1 MSKNDSKLFFW
12 WKKIILIQKLLWSH
26 GLQFWHFCQMCFVSN
41 PKDSRSKPKSLKSF
55 ASSRKVSFGNFRWR
69 PRMPSWR
76 NWSFTANRNFLGK
89 TKEINKIVSSFKEFF
104 LKKFYWS
111 RRFQFWH
118 PCRKQLPTSGT
129 SLFRISKQ
137 SQKNVFFWRKKNILS
152 QSVSLDRWNAV
163 LTNLLKNVSPRKR
176 LFLAHC
182 PKVEKFWFPP
192 EFLLRKVPP
201 DT

>member
-1 MSKNDSKLFFW
+1 
-12 WKKIILIQKLLWSH
+12 
-26 GLQFWHFCQMCFVSN
+26 MCFVSN
-41 PKDSRSKPKSLKSF
+41 PKDSRSEPKSFKSF
-55 ASSRKVSFGNFRWR
+55 ASSRKVSFGNFRWT

-89 TKEINKIVSSFKEFF
+89 TKEINKIVSSFKDFF

-137 SQKNVFFWRKKNILS
+137 SQNYIFFRKKPF
-152 QSVSLDRWNAV
+152 VSKCFPGQMECCFDKSAKKCFDKKTAFPCSLPKGQKV
-163 LTNLLKNVSPRKR
+163 LVSAGISSSKGSAGHVECLFEEPGIFCKSLFPRKN
-176 LFLAHC
+176 L
-182 PKVEKFWFPP
+182 EMI
-192 EFLLRKVPP
+192 
-201 DT
+201 